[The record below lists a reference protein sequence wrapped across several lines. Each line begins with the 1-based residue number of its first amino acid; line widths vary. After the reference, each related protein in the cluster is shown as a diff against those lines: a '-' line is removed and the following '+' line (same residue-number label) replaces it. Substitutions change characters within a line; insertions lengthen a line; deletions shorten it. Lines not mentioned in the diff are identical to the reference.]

1 MVSLWTLS
9 LLLLV
14 SRVSQGQSP
23 SLFIPSLS
31 HLLLRLLV
39 FFYILVVS
47 SICLHFHPLLFYQNS
62 PTAFQVRC
70 HRRRLN
76 LALVFLCW
84 LCYMHFYLHGASDAW
99 VLAVIVCLSVCL
111 SVTRRHCIER
121 AKRRITQTT
130 PRDSPGTVFF
140 LPPRVGGGRPFRL
153 KFAFKGTPPPFEHHN
168 FDQYLLIAPQPWE
181 LAKKTSIS
189 TNRKSTMRF
198 QTRSTVFTDEPC
210 KFISTWHVHDP

>member
-1 MVSLWTLS
+1 MVELTAPVGWLILWVGSRQVVSLLSTNKPCELWPCCAVKIMVSLWTLS

-47 SICLHFHPLLFYQNS
+47 SICLHFHPLPFYQNS

-111 SVTRRHCIER
+111 SHAGIVSKGLNVGSRKQRHVI
-121 AKRRITQTT
+121 AQ
-130 PRDSPGTVFF
+130 GLYFF
-140 LPPRVGGGRPFRL
+140 CRQESVVDDPSAWNLRS
-153 KFAFKGTPPPFEHHN
+153 KWPPP
-168 FDQYLLIAPQPWE
+168 LLN
-181 LAKKTSIS
+181 TTIS
-189 TNRKSTMRF
+189 TNICS
-198 QTRSTVFTDEPC
+198 
-210 KFISTWHVHDP
+210 

>member
-1 MVSLWTLS
+1 MVELTAPVGWLILWVGSRQVVSLLSTNKPCELWPCCAVKIMVSLWTLS

-39 FFYILVVS
+39 FYYILVVS
-47 SICLHFHPLLFYQNS
+47 SICLHFHPLPFYQNS

-153 KFAFKGTPPPFEHHN
+153 KFAFKVTPP
-168 FDQYLLIAPQPWE
+168 LLN
-181 LAKKTSIS
+181 TTIS
-189 TNRKSTMRF
+189 TNICS
-198 QTRSTVFTDEPC
+198 
-210 KFISTWHVHDP
+210 